1 MRHHRLAL
9 AAERALHPRV
19 VRERSCGKR
28 RFRDRIA
35 ADLALARIR
44 CSGAARYRDPVR
56 SYACPVCRGW
66 HLTSR
71 RAWTPVVPAPRSPRE
86 A

>member
-9 AAERALHPRV
+9 AAERALCSPV

-44 CSGAARYRDPVR
+44 CSGAARHRDPVR
-56 SYACPVCRGW
+56 SYACPTCDGW

-71 RAWTPVVPAPRSPRE
+71 RTWTTVPVPRRPRE
-86 A
+86 T